1 MKTKRLFF
9 LARAAMTLLLA
20 VLTAATAWADAVN
33 LSVDT
38 DIDEGTAGHY
48 YVNMPAKGT
57 NTLTLSDATVTT
69 FKVYDDGGKGGS
81 ENTSNVSGNYSND
94 CNGTLTLTAPAGY
107 VLHISGSITSDGA
120 NDKLK
125 IYDGNTTSATEIYND
140 WLTSKIRNPKVTSS
154 GNSITLHFYS
164 DATVNYAG
172 LDLTVTIGY
181 AINGLGSVTNGS
193 ATIGYISA
201 KVGEDEDAT
210 TANVSDVVTLKA
222 IPADDYL
229 LSGISVTDANSN
241 AVAVEWNVWT
251 NTATFTMPNSP
262 VTINPT
268 FTNDLTNLSVNMP
281 KTGTKTATI
290 PAEVLSFKVYDDGG
304 PGGAITTYSSGNY
317 GDGCNGYLTLNAPAG
332 CVLQLSGKLMTRKDD
347 YLTVYDGEVS
357 DDKKLLDKVDAKD
370 SEITITTVVS
380 TSNSITLYFY
390 SDLGTNAA
398 GLDLTVTLIDPN
410 REYDINGI
418 GNVTNGSIAAS
429 VSGTDVNKAKENDV
443 ITLTATP
450 SAGYTLIDLSVKDAN
465 NNAVSVDRDVWSN
478 TATFTMP
485 ASAVTVTPTFSN
497 ELSINMP
504 ATGTK
509 TFAIPE
515 GVQSFKVYDDG
526 GKGGSETSSN
536 VSGNYSNNC
545 RGYLVLTAPT
555 GYVLQLSGS
564 ITTEKYD
571 KLTVYDNNEASGTK
585 LLDAVSSTSSGV
597 QTAITTV
604 TSTGQSM
611 TLDFYSDSNVN
622 RAGLDLTVTIIKTL
636 ELANDADNTTA
647 INNNN
652 GMMSKVTLSDRTL
665 LKNGDWN
672 TLCLPFSLTAEQIAA
687 SPLAGATIKEL
698 LSTSSNLDCE
708 GKLTLNFQ
716 DATAITAG
724 KPYMVKWDNTP
735 ALTISSA
742 ADWETFASNVNGGTE
757 SYEGK
762 VVKLSADIS
771 VSTMVGT
778 VTSGNAPENAF
789 KGIFDGGGHTI
800 TVDINSTDRHATAP
814 FRYIKDATIMNV
826 KTTGTVTGTMH
837 CAGLVG
843 FSEGTSY
850 IKNCEVSVAVN
861 CSGSSHSHCGGIL
874 GHGKSST
881 TTVSDCLFSGSI
893 SNATTA
899 AGIIYGWGDNSTH
912 TIVNCLAAGTY
923 TGCSGVDLLKKD
935 KGTEVITN
943 CYKTENVGSQGTY
956 TTATGDALV
965 TLLGDGWV
973 NNGGSVVPKM
983 GVGYVPANLTNPVFK
998 NVTIDNSAEA
1008 QAKMTVTSTDG
1019 KVKFVGTYSPFAT
1032 TDGLLFDAHNTA
1044 NGSFHAALS
1053 TPASDGYSV
1062 CWYTDAGKTTEATSI
1077 PFEADGSATLYVKWL
1092 KPFSYIDENGVEQ
1105 THTATII
1112 DGSETNLPGGWYVVN
1127 NDVALTTK
1135 LNFTGDTHLI
1145 LADGK
1150 TLSIDASGDSDPNN
1164 FYLGLS
1170 CRDGSTSYELTIY
1183 GQTAGTGK
1191 VTSKHGHPGYGSACG
1206 YNAKTI
1212 TINGGVVEAT
1222 SSGRGIW
1229 GSNVIING
1237 GQIILAPSYANITA
1251 DNITLGWRK
1260 PSDYIQ
1266 AYDFVN
1272 PSGAGTITITD
1283 GKVFTDGTNVYDNT
1297 TTTST
1302 LEHLSNVTLR
1312 PCLVLADNASNADA
1326 IAAYKGKTIAVALD
1340 GRTLTKDGKW
1350 NTLCLPFDIADP
1362 AAVFG
1367 TGVKVKTLSGY
1378 TNNGTTVT
1386 VTFTDAATIEAGT
1399 PYIIMLPNNAVD
1411 MENPVFTGVTIDNT
1425 MHDVTAGDA
1434 TFKGTYSPVALT
1446 ANDKKKLFLAD
1457 NMLWYPNAAV
1467 TVRACRAYFELVA
1480 DVPEL
1485 SNGAPSIVVDF
1496 GDGNSTGVALLLSPE
1511 GDENGASTRGGLE
1524 GASWFTLDG
1533 RKLSQRPI
1541 AKGLYIING
1550 KKVVVK

>member
-1 MKTKRLFF
+1 MKRTFTRQRIT
-9 LARAAMTLLLA
+9 RAVMTLL
-20 VLTAATAWADAVN
+20 VTMLTASTAWAQTAVS
-33 LSVDT
+33 LLQDGS
-38 DIDEGTAGHY
+38 EY
-48 YVNMPAKGT
+48 YVNMPTTGT
-57 NTLTLSDATVTT
+57 NTLTLSDASVTT

-81 ENTSNVSGNYSND
+81 ETSSNVSGNYSND

-107 VLHISGSITSDGA
+107 VLHISGSITSDGE

-125 IYDGNTTSATEIYND
+125 IYDGNTTSATEIYDD
-140 WLTSKIRNPKVTSS
+140 WLTSKIRYPKVTSS

-357 DDKKLLDKVDAKD
+357 DDKKLLDKVDANN

-380 TSNSITLYFY
+380 TSNSITLYFH

-429 VSGTDVNKAKENDV
+429 IGGTDVSKAKANDV
-443 ITLTATP
+443 VTLTATP
-450 SAGYTLIDLSVKDAN
+450 SAGYTLTELSVKDAN
-465 NNAVSVDRDVWSN
+465 NNAVSVDWNVWSN

-497 ELSINMP
+497 DLYINMP
-504 ATGTK
+504 ATGWK
-509 TFAIPE
+509 TCAIPE
-515 GVQSFKVYDDG
+515 GIQSFKVYDDG
-526 GKGGSETSSN
+526 GKN
-536 VSGNYSNNC
+536 GNYSNNC
-545 RGYLVLTAPT
+545 SGTLVLTAPT
-555 GYVLQLSGS
+555 GYVLQISGS
-564 ITTEKYD
+564 ITTEKGYD
-571 KLTVYDNNEASGTK
+571 KLTVYDNSEASGTK
-585 LLDAVSSTSSGV
+585 LLDAVSSTSKGT

-604 TSTGQSM
+604 TSTGKSM
-611 TLDFYSDSNVN
+611 TLYFYSDNSTKY
-622 RAGLDLTVTIIKTL
+622 AGLDLTVDVLKTL
-636 ELANDADNTTA
+636 ELANYADNTTA
-647 INNNN
+647 INNND

-672 TLCLPFSLTAEQIAA
+672 TLCLPFSLTAAQIAA

-698 LSTSSNLDCE
+698 LSTSDLDGE
-708 GKLTLNFQ
+708 GKLTLKFQ

-735 ALTISSA
+735 ALIISST

-778 VTSGNAPENAF
+778 VTSGDAPENAF

-826 KTTGTVTGTMH
+826 KTAGTVTGTMH

-850 IKNCEVSVAVN
+850 IKNCEVNVAVN

-899 AGIIYGWGDNSTH
+899 AGIIYGWGDNGTH
-912 TIVNCLAAGTY
+912 TIVNCLTAGTY

-935 KGTEVITN
+935 KGTEGIDN

-956 TTATGDALV
+956 TTKTGDELV
-965 TLLGDGWV
+965 ADLGDGWV

-983 GVGYVPANLTNPVFK
+983 GVGYTPANLTNPVFK
-998 NVTIDNSAEA
+998 NVTIN
-1008 QAKMTVTSTDG
+1008 
-1019 KVKFVGTYSPFAT
+1019 
-1032 TDGLLFDAHNTA
+1032 NT
-1044 NGSFHAALS
+1044 
-1053 TPASDGYSV
+1053 
-1062 CWYTDAGKTTEATSI
+1062 
-1077 PFEADGSATLYVKWL
+1077 
-1092 KPFSYIDENGVEQ
+1092 
-1105 THTATII
+1105 
-1112 DGSETNLPGGWYVVN
+1112 VN
-1127 NDVALTTK
+1127 NVS
-1135 LNFTGDTHLI
+1135 F
-1145 LADGK
+1145 
-1150 TLSIDASGDSDPNN
+1150 SG
-1164 FYLGLS
+1164 
-1170 CRDGSTSYELTIY
+1170 GS
-1183 GQTAGTGK
+1183 
-1191 VTSKHGHPGYGSACG
+1191 
-1206 YNAKTI
+1206 
-1212 TINGGVVEAT
+1212 
-1222 SSGRGIW
+1222 
-1229 GSNVIING
+1229 
-1237 GQIILAPSYANITA
+1237 
-1251 DNITLGWRK
+1251 
-1260 PSDYIQ
+1260 
-1266 AYDFVN
+1266 
-1272 PSGAGTITITD
+1272 
-1283 GKVFTDGTNVYDNT
+1283 
-1297 TTTST
+1297 
-1302 LEHLSNVTLR
+1302 
-1312 PCLVLADNASNADA
+1312 
-1326 IAAYKGKTIAVALD
+1326 
-1340 GRTLTKDGKW
+1340 
-1350 NTLCLPFDIADP
+1350 
-1362 AAVFG
+1362 
-1367 TGVKVKTLSGY
+1367 
-1378 TNNGTTVT
+1378 
-1386 VTFTDAATIEAGT
+1386 
-1399 PYIIMLPNNAVD
+1399 
-1411 MENPVFTGVTIDNT
+1411 
-1425 MHDVTAGDA
+1425 
-1434 TFKGTYSPVALT
+1434 FKGTYAPLEITEANRDEVLLLATGSKLGYAKTDRTVANGKALGT
-1446 ANDKKKLFLAD
+1446 
-1457 NMLWYPNAAV
+1457 
-1467 TVRACRAYFELVA
+1467 CRAYFEIT
-1480 DVPEL
+1480 
-1485 SNGAPSIVVDF
+1485 GAAAVRSFIMDF
-1496 GDGNSTGVALLLSPE
+1496 GDDVTSIIEVGANSQLSTLNSQPGIPSTVAACR
-1511 GDENGASTRGGLE
+1511 ASLPRRVCI
-1524 GASWFTLDG
+1524 S
-1533 RKLSQRPI
+1533 RM
-1541 AKGLYIING
+1541 
-1550 KKVVVK
+1550 VKR

>member
-1 MKTKRLFF
+1 MKRTFTRQRIT
-9 LARAAMTLLLA
+9 RAVMTLL
-20 VLTAATAWADAVN
+20 VTMLTASTAWAQTAVS
-33 LSVDT
+33 LLQDGS
-38 DIDEGTAGHY
+38 EY
-48 YVNMPAKGT
+48 YVNMPTTGT
-57 NTLTLSDATVTT
+57 NTLTLSDASVTT

-81 ENTSNVSGNYSND
+81 ETSSNVSGNYSND

-107 VLHISGSITSDGA
+107 VLHISGSITSDGE

-125 IYDGNTTSATEIYND
+125 IYDGNTTSATEIYDD
-140 WLTSKIRNPKVTSS
+140 WLTSKIRYPKVTSS

-357 DDKKLLDKVDAKD
+357 DDKKLLDKVDANN

-380 TSNSITLYFY
+380 TSNSITLYFH

-429 VSGTDVNKAKENDV
+429 IGGTDVSKAKANDV
-443 ITLTATP
+443 VTLTATP
-450 SAGYTLIDLSVKDAN
+450 SAGYTLTELSVKDAN
-465 NNAVSVDRDVWSN
+465 NNAVSVDWNVWSN

-497 ELSINMP
+497 DLYINMP
-504 ATGTK
+504 ATGWK
-509 TFAIPE
+509 TCAIPE
-515 GVQSFKVYDDG
+515 GIQSFKVYDDG
-526 GKGGSETSSN
+526 GKN
-536 VSGNYSNNC
+536 GNYSNNC
-545 RGYLVLTAPT
+545 SGTLVLTAPT
-555 GYVLQLSGS
+555 GYVLQISGS
-564 ITTEKYD
+564 ITTEKGYD
-571 KLTVYDNNEASGTK
+571 KLTVYDNSEASGTK
-585 LLDAVSSTSSGV
+585 LLDAVSSTSKGT

-604 TSTGQSM
+604 TSTGKSM
-611 TLDFYSDSNVN
+611 TLYFYSDNSTKY
-622 RAGLDLTVTIIKTL
+622 AGLDLTVDVLKTL
-636 ELANDADNTTA
+636 ELANYADNTTA
-647 INNNN
+647 INNND

-672 TLCLPFSLTAEQIAA
+672 TLCLPFSLTAAQIAA

-698 LSTSSNLDCE
+698 LSTSDLDGE
-708 GKLTLNFQ
+708 GKLTLKFQ

-735 ALTISSA
+735 ALIISST

-778 VTSGNAPENAF
+778 VTSGDAPENAF

-826 KTTGTVTGTMH
+826 KTAGTVTGTMH

-850 IKNCEVSVAVN
+850 IKNCEVNVAVN

-899 AGIIYGWGDNSTH
+899 AGIIYGWGDNGTH
-912 TIVNCLAAGTY
+912 TIVNCLTAGTY

-935 KGTEVITN
+935 KGTEGIDN

-956 TTATGDALV
+956 TTKTGDELV
-965 TLLGDGWV
+965 ADLGDGWV

-983 GVGYVPANLTNPVFK
+983 GVGYTPANLTNPVFK
-998 NVTIDNSAEA
+998 NVTIN
-1008 QAKMTVTSTDG
+1008 
-1019 KVKFVGTYSPFAT
+1019 
-1032 TDGLLFDAHNTA
+1032 NT
-1044 NGSFHAALS
+1044 
-1053 TPASDGYSV
+1053 
-1062 CWYTDAGKTTEATSI
+1062 
-1077 PFEADGSATLYVKWL
+1077 
-1092 KPFSYIDENGVEQ
+1092 
-1105 THTATII
+1105 
-1112 DGSETNLPGGWYVVN
+1112 VN
-1127 NDVALTTK
+1127 NVS
-1135 LNFTGDTHLI
+1135 F
-1145 LADGK
+1145 
-1150 TLSIDASGDSDPNN
+1150 SG
-1164 FYLGLS
+1164 
-1170 CRDGSTSYELTIY
+1170 GS
-1183 GQTAGTGK
+1183 
-1191 VTSKHGHPGYGSACG
+1191 
-1206 YNAKTI
+1206 
-1212 TINGGVVEAT
+1212 
-1222 SSGRGIW
+1222 
-1229 GSNVIING
+1229 
-1237 GQIILAPSYANITA
+1237 
-1251 DNITLGWRK
+1251 
-1260 PSDYIQ
+1260 
-1266 AYDFVN
+1266 
-1272 PSGAGTITITD
+1272 
-1283 GKVFTDGTNVYDNT
+1283 
-1297 TTTST
+1297 
-1302 LEHLSNVTLR
+1302 
-1312 PCLVLADNASNADA
+1312 
-1326 IAAYKGKTIAVALD
+1326 
-1340 GRTLTKDGKW
+1340 
-1350 NTLCLPFDIADP
+1350 
-1362 AAVFG
+1362 
-1367 TGVKVKTLSGY
+1367 
-1378 TNNGTTVT
+1378 
-1386 VTFTDAATIEAGT
+1386 
-1399 PYIIMLPNNAVD
+1399 
-1411 MENPVFTGVTIDNT
+1411 
-1425 MHDVTAGDA
+1425 
-1434 TFKGTYSPVALT
+1434 FKGTYAPLEITEANRDEVLLLATGSKLGYAKTDRTVANGKALGT
-1446 ANDKKKLFLAD
+1446 
-1457 NMLWYPNAAV
+1457 
-1467 TVRACRAYFELVA
+1467 CRAYFEIT
-1480 DVPEL
+1480 
-1485 SNGAPSIVVDF
+1485 GAAAVRSFIMDF
-1496 GDGNSTGVALLLSPE
+1496 GDDVTSIIEVGANSQLS
-1511 GDENGASTRGGLE
+1511 T
-1524 GASWFTLDG
+1524 WYTLDG
-1533 RKLSQRPI
+1533 RRLQGKPAQ
-1541 AKGLYIING
+1541 KGVYIQNG
-1550 KKVVVK
+1550 KKVIIK

>member
-1 MKTKRLFF
+1 MKRTFTRQRIT
-9 LARAAMTLLLA
+9 RAVMTLL
-20 VLTAATAWADAVN
+20 VTMLTASTAWAQTAVS
-33 LSVDT
+33 LQQDGS
-38 DIDEGTAGHY
+38 EY
-48 YVNMPAKGT
+48 YVNMPTTGT
-57 NTLTLSDATVTT
+57 NTLTLSDASVTT

-94 CNGTLTLTAPAGY
+94 CNGTLTLIAPAGY
-107 VLHISGSITSDGA
+107 VLHISGSITSDSE

-125 IYDGNTTSATEIYND
+125 IYDGNTTSATEIYDD
-140 WLTSKIRNPKVTSS
+140 WLTSKIRYPKVTSS

-357 DDKKLLDKVDAKD
+357 DDKKLLDKVDANN

-380 TSNSITLYFY
+380 MSNSITLYFH

-429 VSGTDVNKAKENDV
+429 IGGTDVSKAKANDV

-450 SAGYTLIDLSVKDAN
+450 STDYTLIDLSVKDAN
-465 NNAVSVDRDVWSN
+465 NNAVSVDWNVWSN

-485 ASAVTVTPTFSN
+485 ASAVTVTTTFSN
-497 ELSINMP
+497 DLYINMP

-509 TFAIPE
+509 RCAIPE
-515 GVQSFKVYDDG
+515 GIQSFKVYDDR
-526 GKGGSETSSN
+526 GKDGSYSSAC
-536 VSGNYSNNC
+536 SGT
-545 RGYLVLTAPT
+545 LVLTAPE
-555 GYVLQLSGS
+555 GCLLQLSGS
-564 ITTEKYD
+564 IRTEIKAD
-571 KLTVYDNNEASGTK
+571 LLTVYDNSAASGTK
-585 LLDAVSSTSSGV
+585 LLDAVSGT
-597 QTAITTV
+597 QNAITTV
-604 TSTGQSM
+604 TSSGKSM
-611 TLDFYSDSNVN
+611 TLYFYSDNSYNL
-622 RAGLDLTVTIIKTL
+622 AGLNLTVEVLKTL
-636 ELANDADNTTA
+636 ELANYADNTTA

-652 GMMSKVTLSDRTL
+652 NGMMPKVTLSDRTL

-687 SPLAGATIKEL
+687 SPLAGATIMEL
-698 LSTSSNLDCE
+698 LSTSNLDSE

-724 KPYMVKWDNTP
+724 MPYMVKWDYTP

-742 ADWETFASNVNGGTE
+742 ADWETFANNVNNGTE

-762 VVKLSADIS
+762 VVKLNADIS

-778 VTSGNAPENAF
+778 VTSGDAPENAF

-814 FRYIKDATIMNV
+814 FRYIKDATIMDV
-826 KTTGTVTGTMH
+826 RTTGTVTGTMH

-850 IKNCEVSVAVN
+850 IKNCVVNVAVN
-861 CSGSSHSHCGGIL
+861 CNGSSHSHCGGIL

-899 AGIIYGWGDNSTH
+899 VGIIYGWGDNSTH

-956 TTATGDALV
+956 TTATGDELV
-965 TLLGDGWV
+965 ASLGDGWV

-983 GVGYVPANLTNPVFK
+983 GVGYTPANLTNPVFK
-998 NVTIDNSAEA
+998 NVTID
-1008 QAKMTVTSTDG
+1008 
-1019 KVKFVGTYSPFAT
+1019 
-1032 TDGLLFDAHNTA
+1032 
-1044 NGSFHAALS
+1044 
-1053 TPASDGYSV
+1053 
-1062 CWYTDAGKTTEATSI
+1062 KTM
-1077 PFEADGSATLYVKWL
+1077 
-1092 KPFSYIDENGVEQ
+1092 
-1105 THTATII
+1105 
-1112 DGSETNLPGGWYVVN
+1112 
-1127 NDVALTTK
+1127 NDVS
-1135 LNFTGDTHLI
+1135 F
-1145 LADGK
+1145 
-1150 TLSIDASGDSDPNN
+1150 SG
-1164 FYLGLS
+1164 
-1170 CRDGSTSYELTIY
+1170 GS
-1183 GQTAGTGK
+1183 
-1191 VTSKHGHPGYGSACG
+1191 
-1206 YNAKTI
+1206 
-1212 TINGGVVEAT
+1212 
-1222 SSGRGIW
+1222 
-1229 GSNVIING
+1229 
-1237 GQIILAPSYANITA
+1237 
-1251 DNITLGWRK
+1251 
-1260 PSDYIQ
+1260 
-1266 AYDFVN
+1266 
-1272 PSGAGTITITD
+1272 
-1283 GKVFTDGTNVYDNT
+1283 
-1297 TTTST
+1297 
-1302 LEHLSNVTLR
+1302 
-1312 PCLVLADNASNADA
+1312 
-1326 IAAYKGKTIAVALD
+1326 
-1340 GRTLTKDGKW
+1340 
-1350 NTLCLPFDIADP
+1350 
-1362 AAVFG
+1362 
-1367 TGVKVKTLSGY
+1367 
-1378 TNNGTTVT
+1378 
-1386 VTFTDAATIEAGT
+1386 
-1399 PYIIMLPNNAVD
+1399 
-1411 MENPVFTGVTIDNT
+1411 
-1425 MHDVTAGDA
+1425 
-1434 TFKGTYSPVALT
+1434 FKGTYAPLEITDANRDEVLLLATGNKLGYAKTDRTIANGKALGT
-1446 ANDKKKLFLAD
+1446 
-1457 NMLWYPNAAV
+1457 
-1467 TVRACRAYFELVA
+1467 CRAYFEIT
-1480 DVPEL
+1480 
-1485 SNGAPSIVVDF
+1485 GAAAVRSFIMDF
-1496 GDGNSTGVALLLSPE
+1496 G
-1511 GDENGASTRGGLE
+1511 ENVTSIIEVGADSSL
-1524 GASWFTLDG
+1524 FTLH
-1533 RKLSQRPI
+1533 LT
-1541 AKGLYIING
+1541 KGGIPSTVAVCRANLPRRVCISRM
-1550 KKVVVK
+1550 VKR

>member
-1 MKTKRLFF
+1 MRMKRTFTRQRIT
-9 LARAAMTLLLA
+9 RAVMTLL
-20 VLTAATAWADAVN
+20 VTMLTASTAWAQTAVS
-33 LSVDT
+33 LLQDGS
-38 DIDEGTAGHY
+38 EY
-48 YVNMPAKGT
+48 YVNMPTTGT
-57 NTLTLSDATVTT
+57 NTLTLSDASVTT

-81 ENTSNVSGNYSND
+81 ETSSNVSGNYSND

-107 VLHISGSITSDGA
+107 VLHISGSITSDGE

-125 IYDGNTTSATEIYND
+125 IYDGNTTSATEIYDD
-140 WLTSKIRNPKVTSS
+140 WLTSKIRYPKVTSS

-357 DDKKLLDKVDAKD
+357 DDKKLLDKVDANN

-380 TSNSITLYFY
+380 TSNSITLYFH

-429 VSGTDVNKAKENDV
+429 IGGTDVSKAKANDV
-443 ITLTATP
+443 VTLTATP
-450 SAGYTLIDLSVKDAN
+450 SAGYTLTELSVKDAN
-465 NNAVSVDRDVWSN
+465 NNAVSVDWNVWSN

-497 ELSINMP
+497 DLYINMP
-504 ATGTK
+504 ATGWK
-509 TFAIPE
+509 TCAIPE
-515 GVQSFKVYDDG
+515 GIQSFKVYDDG
-526 GKGGSETSSN
+526 GKN
-536 VSGNYSNNC
+536 GNYSNNC
-545 RGYLVLTAPT
+545 SGTLVLTAPT
-555 GYVLQLSGS
+555 GYVLQISGS
-564 ITTEKYD
+564 ITTEKGYD
-571 KLTVYDNNEASGTK
+571 KLTVYDNSEASGTK
-585 LLDAVSSTSSGV
+585 LLDAVSSTSKGT

-604 TSTGQSM
+604 TSTGKSM
-611 TLDFYSDSNVN
+611 TLYFYSDNSTKY
-622 RAGLDLTVTIIKTL
+622 AGLDLTVDVLKTL
-636 ELANDADNTTA
+636 ELANYADNTTA
-647 INNNN
+647 INNND

-672 TLCLPFSLTAEQIAA
+672 TLCLPFSLTAAQIAA

-698 LSTSSNLDCE
+698 LSTSDLDGE
-708 GKLTLNFQ
+708 GKLTLKFQ

-735 ALTISSA
+735 ALIISST

-778 VTSGNAPENAF
+778 VTSGDAPENAF

-826 KTTGTVTGTMH
+826 KTAGTVTGTMH

-850 IKNCEVSVAVN
+850 IKNCEVNVAVN

-899 AGIIYGWGDNSTH
+899 AGIIYGWGDNGTH
-912 TIVNCLAAGTY
+912 TIVNCLTAGTY

-935 KGTEVITN
+935 KGTEGIDN

-956 TTATGDALV
+956 TTKTGDELV
-965 TLLGDGWV
+965 ADLGDGWV

-983 GVGYVPANLTNPVFK
+983 GVGYTPANLTNPVFK
-998 NVTIDNSAEA
+998 NVTIN
-1008 QAKMTVTSTDG
+1008 
-1019 KVKFVGTYSPFAT
+1019 
-1032 TDGLLFDAHNTA
+1032 NT
-1044 NGSFHAALS
+1044 
-1053 TPASDGYSV
+1053 
-1062 CWYTDAGKTTEATSI
+1062 
-1077 PFEADGSATLYVKWL
+1077 
-1092 KPFSYIDENGVEQ
+1092 
-1105 THTATII
+1105 
-1112 DGSETNLPGGWYVVN
+1112 VN
-1127 NDVALTTK
+1127 NVS
-1135 LNFTGDTHLI
+1135 F
-1145 LADGK
+1145 
-1150 TLSIDASGDSDPNN
+1150 SG
-1164 FYLGLS
+1164 
-1170 CRDGSTSYELTIY
+1170 GS
-1183 GQTAGTGK
+1183 
-1191 VTSKHGHPGYGSACG
+1191 
-1206 YNAKTI
+1206 
-1212 TINGGVVEAT
+1212 
-1222 SSGRGIW
+1222 
-1229 GSNVIING
+1229 
-1237 GQIILAPSYANITA
+1237 
-1251 DNITLGWRK
+1251 
-1260 PSDYIQ
+1260 
-1266 AYDFVN
+1266 
-1272 PSGAGTITITD
+1272 
-1283 GKVFTDGTNVYDNT
+1283 
-1297 TTTST
+1297 
-1302 LEHLSNVTLR
+1302 
-1312 PCLVLADNASNADA
+1312 
-1326 IAAYKGKTIAVALD
+1326 
-1340 GRTLTKDGKW
+1340 
-1350 NTLCLPFDIADP
+1350 
-1362 AAVFG
+1362 
-1367 TGVKVKTLSGY
+1367 
-1378 TNNGTTVT
+1378 
-1386 VTFTDAATIEAGT
+1386 
-1399 PYIIMLPNNAVD
+1399 
-1411 MENPVFTGVTIDNT
+1411 
-1425 MHDVTAGDA
+1425 
-1434 TFKGTYSPVALT
+1434 FKGTYAPLEITEANRDEVLLLATGSKLGYAKTDRTVANGKALGT
-1446 ANDKKKLFLAD
+1446 
-1457 NMLWYPNAAV
+1457 
-1467 TVRACRAYFELVA
+1467 CRAYFEIT
-1480 DVPEL
+1480 
-1485 SNGAPSIVVDF
+1485 GAAAVRSFIMDF
-1496 GDGNSTGVALLLSPE
+1496 GDDVTSIIEVGANSQLSTL
-1511 GDENGASTRGGLE
+1511 NSQLST
-1524 GASWFTLDG
+1524 WYTLDG
-1533 RKLSQRPI
+1533 RRLQGKPAQ
-1541 AKGLYIING
+1541 KGVYIQNG
-1550 KKVVVK
+1550 KKVIIK

>member
-1 MKTKRLFF
+1 MKRTFTRQRIT
-9 LARAAMTLLLA
+9 RAVMTLL
-20 VLTAATAWADAVN
+20 VTMLTASTAWAQTAVS
-33 LSVDT
+33 LLQDGS
-38 DIDEGTAGHY
+38 EY
-48 YVNMPAKGT
+48 YVNMPTTGT
-57 NTLTLSDATVTT
+57 NTLTLSDASVTT

-81 ENTSNVSGNYSND
+81 ETSSNVSGNYSND

-107 VLHISGSITSDGA
+107 VLHISGSITSDGE

-125 IYDGNTTSATEIYND
+125 IYDGNTTSATEIYDD
-140 WLTSKIRNPKVTSS
+140 WLTSKIRYPKVTSS

-357 DDKKLLDKVDAKD
+357 DDKKLLDKVDANN

-380 TSNSITLYFY
+380 TSNSITLYFH

-429 VSGTDVNKAKENDV
+429 IGGTDVSKAKANDV
-443 ITLTATP
+443 VTLTATP
-450 SAGYTLIDLSVKDAN
+450 SAGYTLTELSVKDAN
-465 NNAVSVDRDVWSN
+465 NNAVSVDWNVWSN

-497 ELSINMP
+497 DLYINMP
-504 ATGTK
+504 ATGWK
-509 TFAIPE
+509 TCAIPE
-515 GVQSFKVYDDG
+515 GIQSFKVYDDG
-526 GKGGSETSSN
+526 GKN
-536 VSGNYSNNC
+536 GNYSNNC
-545 RGYLVLTAPT
+545 SGTLVLTAPT
-555 GYVLQLSGS
+555 GYVLQISGS
-564 ITTEKYD
+564 ITTEKGYD
-571 KLTVYDNNEASGTK
+571 KLTVYDNSEASGTK
-585 LLDAVSSTSSGV
+585 LLDAVSSTSKGT

-604 TSTGQSM
+604 TSTGKSM
-611 TLDFYSDSNVN
+611 TLYFYSDNSTKY
-622 RAGLDLTVTIIKTL
+622 AGLDLTVDVLKTL
-636 ELANDADNTTA
+636 ELANYADNTTA
-647 INNNN
+647 INNND

-672 TLCLPFSLTAEQIAA
+672 TLCLPFSLTAAQIAA

-698 LSTSSNLDCE
+698 LSTSDLDGE
-708 GKLTLNFQ
+708 GKLTLKFQ

-735 ALTISSA
+735 ALIISST

-778 VTSGNAPENAF
+778 VTSGDAPENAF

-826 KTTGTVTGTMH
+826 KTAGTVTGTMH

-850 IKNCEVSVAVN
+850 IKNCEVNVAVN

-899 AGIIYGWGDNSTH
+899 AGIIYGWGDNGTH
-912 TIVNCLAAGTY
+912 TIVNCLTAGTY

-935 KGTEVITN
+935 KGTEGIDN

-956 TTATGDALV
+956 TTKTGDELV
-965 TLLGDGWV
+965 ADLGDGWV

-983 GVGYVPANLTNPVFK
+983 GVGYTPANLTNPVFK
-998 NVTIDNSAEA
+998 NVTIN
-1008 QAKMTVTSTDG
+1008 
-1019 KVKFVGTYSPFAT
+1019 
-1032 TDGLLFDAHNTA
+1032 NT
-1044 NGSFHAALS
+1044 
-1053 TPASDGYSV
+1053 
-1062 CWYTDAGKTTEATSI
+1062 
-1077 PFEADGSATLYVKWL
+1077 
-1092 KPFSYIDENGVEQ
+1092 
-1105 THTATII
+1105 
-1112 DGSETNLPGGWYVVN
+1112 VN
-1127 NDVALTTK
+1127 NVS
-1135 LNFTGDTHLI
+1135 F
-1145 LADGK
+1145 
-1150 TLSIDASGDSDPNN
+1150 SG
-1164 FYLGLS
+1164 
-1170 CRDGSTSYELTIY
+1170 GS
-1183 GQTAGTGK
+1183 
-1191 VTSKHGHPGYGSACG
+1191 
-1206 YNAKTI
+1206 
-1212 TINGGVVEAT
+1212 
-1222 SSGRGIW
+1222 
-1229 GSNVIING
+1229 
-1237 GQIILAPSYANITA
+1237 
-1251 DNITLGWRK
+1251 
-1260 PSDYIQ
+1260 
-1266 AYDFVN
+1266 
-1272 PSGAGTITITD
+1272 
-1283 GKVFTDGTNVYDNT
+1283 
-1297 TTTST
+1297 
-1302 LEHLSNVTLR
+1302 
-1312 PCLVLADNASNADA
+1312 
-1326 IAAYKGKTIAVALD
+1326 
-1340 GRTLTKDGKW
+1340 
-1350 NTLCLPFDIADP
+1350 
-1362 AAVFG
+1362 
-1367 TGVKVKTLSGY
+1367 
-1378 TNNGTTVT
+1378 
-1386 VTFTDAATIEAGT
+1386 
-1399 PYIIMLPNNAVD
+1399 
-1411 MENPVFTGVTIDNT
+1411 
-1425 MHDVTAGDA
+1425 
-1434 TFKGTYSPVALT
+1434 FKGTYAPLEITEANRDEVLLLATGSKLGYAKTDRTVANGKALGT
-1446 ANDKKKLFLAD
+1446 
-1457 NMLWYPNAAV
+1457 
-1467 TVRACRAYFELVA
+1467 CRAYFEIT
-1480 DVPEL
+1480 
-1485 SNGAPSIVVDF
+1485 GAAAVRSFIMDF
-1496 GDGNSTGVALLLSPE
+1496 GDDVTSIIEVGANSQLSTL
-1511 GDENGASTRGGLE
+1511 NSQLST
-1524 GASWFTLDG
+1524 WYTLDG
-1533 RKLSQRPI
+1533 RRLQGKPAQ
-1541 AKGLYIING
+1541 KGVYIQNG
-1550 KKVVVK
+1550 KKVIIK

>member
-1 MKTKRLFF
+1 MKQTFTSQRIT
-9 LARAAMTLLLA
+9 RAVMTLLVTL
-20 VLTAATAWADAVN
+20 LTAATAWAQTAVS
-33 LSVDT
+33 LQQDGS
-38 DIDEGTAGHY
+38 EY
-48 YVNMPAKGT
+48 YVNMPTTGT
-57 NTLTLSDATVTT
+57 NTLTLSDASVTT

-81 ENTSNVSGNYSND
+81 ETSSNVSGNYSND

-107 VLHISGSITSDGA
+107 VLHISGSITSDGE

-125 IYDGNTTSATEIYND
+125 IYDGNTTSATEIYDD
-140 WLTSKIRNPKVTSS
+140 WLTSKIRYPKVTSS

-443 ITLTATP
+443 VTLTATP

-526 GKGGSETSSN
+526 GKGGSETTSN
-536 VSGNYSNNC
+536 VSGNYSNSC
-545 RGYLVLTAPT
+545 SGTLTLTAPA

-564 ITTEKYD
+564 ITAEKYD

-585 LLDAVSSTSSGV
+585 LLDAVSSTNSGV

-604 TSTGQSM
+604 TSSGQSM
-611 TLDFYSDSNVN
+611 TLYFYSDSNVN

-636 ELANDADNTTA
+636 ELANYADNTTA

-652 GMMSKVTLSDRTL
+652 GMMSKVTLLSDRTL
-665 LKNGDWN
+665 LKNGNWN
-672 TLCLPFSLTAEQIAA
+672 TLCLPFSLTEEQIAA

-698 LSTSSNLDCE
+698 LTSSNLDSE

-742 ADWETFASNVNGGTE
+742 ADWNTFASNVNGGTE

-814 FRYIKDATIMNV
+814 FRYIKDATIMDV
-826 KTTGTVTGTMH
+826 RTTGTVTGTMH

-850 IKNCEVSVAVN
+850 IKNCEVNVAVN

-923 TGCSGVDLLKKD
+923 TDCSGVDLLKKD
-935 KGTEVITN
+935 QGTEVITN
-943 CYKTENVGSQGTY
+943 CYKTKNVGSQGTY
-956 TTATGDALV
+956 TTATGDELV
-965 TLLGDGWV
+965 ALLGDGWV

-983 GVGYVPANLTNPVFK
+983 GAGYVPANLTNPVFK
-998 NVTIDNSAEA
+998 NVTIDNT
-1008 QAKMTVTSTDG
+1008 M
-1019 KVKFVGTYSPFAT
+1019 
-1032 TDGLLFDAHNTA
+1032 
-1044 NGSFHAALS
+1044 
-1053 TPASDGYSV
+1053 
-1062 CWYTDAGKTTEATSI
+1062 
-1077 PFEADGSATLYVKWL
+1077 
-1092 KPFSYIDENGVEQ
+1092 
-1105 THTATII
+1105 
-1112 DGSETNLPGGWYVVN
+1112 
-1127 NDVALTTK
+1127 NDVS
-1135 LNFTGDTHLI
+1135 FTG
-1145 LADGK
+1145 
-1150 TLSIDASGDSDPNN
+1150 
-1164 FYLGLS
+1164 
-1170 CRDGSTSYELTIY
+1170 GS
-1183 GQTAGTGK
+1183 
-1191 VTSKHGHPGYGSACG
+1191 
-1206 YNAKTI
+1206 
-1212 TINGGVVEAT
+1212 
-1222 SSGRGIW
+1222 
-1229 GSNVIING
+1229 
-1237 GQIILAPSYANITA
+1237 
-1251 DNITLGWRK
+1251 
-1260 PSDYIQ
+1260 
-1266 AYDFVN
+1266 
-1272 PSGAGTITITD
+1272 
-1283 GKVFTDGTNVYDNT
+1283 
-1297 TTTST
+1297 
-1302 LEHLSNVTLR
+1302 
-1312 PCLVLADNASNADA
+1312 
-1326 IAAYKGKTIAVALD
+1326 
-1340 GRTLTKDGKW
+1340 
-1350 NTLCLPFDIADP
+1350 
-1362 AAVFG
+1362 
-1367 TGVKVKTLSGY
+1367 
-1378 TNNGTTVT
+1378 
-1386 VTFTDAATIEAGT
+1386 
-1399 PYIIMLPNNAVD
+1399 
-1411 MENPVFTGVTIDNT
+1411 
-1425 MHDVTAGDA
+1425 
-1434 TFKGTYSPVALT
+1434 FKGTYAPLEIIDANRDKVLLLATGNKLGYAKTDRTVANGKALGT
-1446 ANDKKKLFLAD
+1446 
-1457 NMLWYPNAAV
+1457 
-1467 TVRACRAYFELVA
+1467 CRAYFEIT
-1480 DVPEL
+1480 
-1485 SNGAPSIVVDF
+1485 GAAAVRSFIMDF
-1496 GDGNSTGVALLLSPE
+1496 GDEQTTGITTTNAEPSTNEGIGWYDLSGRRLQGKPTEKGV
-1511 GDENGASTRGGLE
+1511 
-1524 GASWFTLDG
+1524 
-1533 RKLSQRPI
+1533 
-1541 AKGLYIING
+1541 YIQNG
-1550 KKVVVK
+1550 KKTIIK